1 MTPSQVKE
9 LPWYSQALPC
19 SGLSV
24 QQDGHLCTK
33 QQALLVQQQG
43 QALFALS
50 PATPCVGDG
59 ALAEAAQ
66 RLWGLL
72 PEIFRS
78 YPDVGLGTLLGV
90 SLLEQ
95 GLGWMG
101 PEVPPASAR
110 L

>member
-66 RLWGLL
+66 RL
-72 PEIFRS
+72 
-78 YPDVGLGTLLGV
+78 
-90 SLLEQ
+90 
-95 GLGWMG
+95 
-101 PEVPPASAR
+101 
-110 L
+110 